1 MNKPLTK
8 RFLLQRVC
16 VLSLLAIVANGA
28 QALEYRSTAR
38 HGVILFDA
46 PQDTASKRFVLSAN
60 MPLEVLSEQ
69 ADWLRVRDRDGTLS
83 WIKKSDVSPRR
94 FVQLSRNSKIFQAAN
109 NKSHV
114 LYSAERNVLLELQE
128 NTGAGWLKVKHRDGA
143 IGYIR
148 IEDVWGA

>member
-8 RFLLQRVC
+8 QLLRVS
-16 VLSLLAIVANGA
+16 VLSLLAVLASGA

-46 PQDTASKRFVLSAN
+46 PQETATKRFVLSAN

-69 ADWLRVRDRDGTLS
+69 NDWLRIRDRDGTLS
-83 WIKKSDVSPRR
+83 WIKKADVSPRR
-94 FVQLSRNSKIFQAAN
+94 FVQLSRSSKIYQAAN
-109 NKSHV
+109 NKSSV
-114 LYSAERNVLLELQE
+114 MYSAERNVLLELQE
-128 NTGAGWLKVKHRDGA
+128 NTGAGWLKVQHKDGVS
-143 IGYIR
+143 GYIR